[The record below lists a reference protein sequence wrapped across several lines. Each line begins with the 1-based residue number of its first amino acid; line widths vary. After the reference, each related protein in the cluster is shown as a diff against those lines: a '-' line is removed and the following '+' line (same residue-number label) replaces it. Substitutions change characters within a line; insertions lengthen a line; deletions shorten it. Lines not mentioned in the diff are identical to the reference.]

1 MMNAIIPGL
10 DPVKQGDIVVLDIDV
25 PENAPW
31 YILNFLIGEIT
42 NDVSG
47 KDTTKESTMLEIQIL
62 HPAGAAD
69 ATVEKALQ
77 KKFLPWRG
85 DDNKLYKLS
94 LERKHVKAV
103 VELTPLGTKLTKK
116 SLKLI
121 QNKFF

>member
-47 KDTTKESTMLEIQIL
+47 KDTTKESTMLEI
-62 HPAGAAD
+62 
-69 ATVEKALQ
+69 
-77 KKFLPWRG
+77 
-85 DDNKLYKLS
+85 
-94 LERKHVKAV
+94 
-103 VELTPLGTKLTKK
+103 
-116 SLKLI
+116 
-121 QNKFF
+121 